1 MSCYIV
7 TDKQV
12 ILLAAI
18 YKEEV
23 YNPIKIPKEEAL
35 NVVSVAN
42 ELLLANHN
50 AYDER
55 YKELRQFPTSKKIE
69 LSKFMDSKRDLDEW
83 LFAEYCQL
91 LLRNYS
97 VVTKL
102 KCCQNLEYQC
112 SDWSGWRASR
122 AKEILDTC
130 VGKLLGQLEGYDD
143 ALWGIE

>member
-7 TDKQV
+7 SDKQV
-12 ILLAAI
+12 ILITSI
-18 YKEEV
+18 YKEHIYEG
-23 YNPIKIPKEEAL
+23 IKIHREESL

-42 ELLLANHN
+42 ELLAANYT
-50 AYDER
+50 AYNER
-55 YKELRQFPTSKKIE
+55 YKEEGVQIIE
-69 LSKFMDSKRDLDEW
+69 LSKFMKFENGIPLLDER

-102 KCCQNLEYQC
+102 KQCQNLEYQC

-130 VGKLLGQLEGYDD
+130 IGKLLGQLEGYD
-143 ALWGIE
+143 AAPWGIS